1 VIVCSSSI
9 GFQVLNKFMEVTIQR
24 FLDIFCK
31 NKNIAM
37 NIVITL
43 F

>member
-1 VIVCSSSI
+1 VCSSNMAI
-9 GFQVLNKFMEVTIQR
+9 QVLYKFMESTTPR
-24 FLDIFCK
+24 FLDILCK